1 MERRETRGKATE
13 AAVEMKIEDNG
24 ETASKSKSVDEED
37 EEYEPDLVAS
47 NRSIVIGNQGF
58 KFLQLGAS
66 GLRQELL
73 RCQSLLLVGLKRR
86 GSSYIKE
93 REGRKVWENSVR
105 AAEDI
110 KDLRSAVQELEA
122 VVRSVQVVEDEND
135 EAEAAREKAD
145 ARAVMLTEG
154 WRFEQLADDSE
165 GDESIKEQLSFIGR
179 KLRRF
184 FKGHGKS
191 DGIIV
196 GYLPSAMNEGM
207 ELWRMEHQD
216 GDEED
221 LDKQDVVKSTRWFDE
236 NLFEDDEAAPA
247 EDDEEEDDEEE
258 VVEEIEEDDDRV
270 DGQVTSTLWPT
281 AGVRARWLEAL
292 QRSRT
297 VSEVAMA
304 LSSFIDNARSFG
316 MMDEHDIIDS
326 APRVPT
332 STVWVKSERGRNAA
346 PVPGASP
353 YKRKGKSSVS
363 DTLAEGGRAQRA
375 AAKRVMS
382 YAE

>member
-1 MERRETRGKATE
+1 MERRETRAKATE
-13 AAVEMKIEDNG
+13 AAIEMKIEENG
-24 ETASKSKSVDEED
+24 ESTSKRMDQDDEED
-37 EEYEPDLVAS
+37 EPDLVAS
-47 NRSIVIGNQGF
+47 NRSILIGNQGF

-105 AAEDI
+105 VAEDI
-110 KDLRSAVQELEA
+110 QDLRSAVQELEA
-122 VVRSVQVVEDEND
+122 VVRSVQEVEDEND
-135 EAEAAREKAD
+135 EEEAAREKAD
-145 ARAVMLTEG
+145 ARAFMLTEG
-154 WRFEQLADDSE
+154 WRFEQAADDGE

-196 GYLPSAMNEGM
+196 GYLPSNMNEGM

-221 LDKQDVVKSTRWFDE
+221 LDKQDIVKSIRWFEE

-247 EDDEEEDDEEE
+247 EDEEEGDDDEVLVEE
-258 VVEEIEEDDDRV
+258 VDEDDRI

-316 MMDEHDIIDS
+316 MMDERDLIDNT
-326 APRVPT
+326 PRVHT
-332 STVWVKSERGRNAA
+332 STVWVKSERGRSSA

>member
-13 AAVEMKIEDNG
+13 AAVEMKIEQNG
-24 ETASKSKSVDEED
+24 ETANKSVDQED
-37 EEYEPDLVAS
+37 EEEEDEPDLVAS
-47 NRSIVIGNQGF
+47 NRSILIGNQGF

-110 KDLRSAVQELEA
+110 QDLRSAVQELEA
-122 VVRSVQVVEDEND
+122 VVRSVQEVEDEND

-154 WRFEQLADDSE
+154 WRFEQTADEGE

-221 LDKQDVVKSTRWFDE
+221 LDKQDIVKSIRWFEE

-247 EDDEEEDDEEE
+247 EDEEEEDDDEVLVEE
-258 VVEEIEEDDDRV
+258 VDEDDRT

-304 LSSFIDNARSFG
+304 LSSFIDNARAFG
-316 MMDEHDIIDS
+316 MMDEHDLIDNT
-326 APRVPT
+326 PRVHT
-332 STVWVKSERGRNAA
+332 STVWVKSDRGRNAA

-353 YKRKGKSSVS
+353 YKRKGKSSFS

>member
-13 AAVEMKIEDNG
+13 AAVEMKIEQNG
-24 ETASKSKSVDEED
+24 ETTSKRVDEED
-37 EEYEPDLVAS
+37 AEEEDEPDLVAS
-47 NRSIVIGNQGF
+47 NRSLLIGNQGF

-110 KDLRSAVQELEA
+110 QDLRSAVQELEV
-122 VVRSVQVVEDEND
+122 VVRSVQEVEDEND

-154 WRFEQLADDSE
+154 WRFEQSADEGE

-221 LDKQDVVKSTRWFDE
+221 LDKQDIVKSIRWFEE
-236 NLFEDDEAAPA
+236 NLFEDDEVPAA
-247 EDDEEEDDEEE
+247 EDEEEEDDDE
-258 VVEEIEEDDDRV
+258 VLVEDVEEDDRT

-304 LSSFIDNARSFG
+304 LSTFIDNARAFG
-316 MMDEHDIIDS
+316 MMDEHDLIGNT
-326 APRVPT
+326 PRVHT
-332 STVWVKSERGRNAA
+332 STVWVKSERGRNAV

-353 YKRKGKSSVS
+353 YKRKGKSSFS